1 VSTRLKGRAASP
13 GVALAPAF
21 VVRPAH
27 AREATDGASRPA
39 TVDPQ
44 TERARA
50 EAALEQT
57 EARLAELADQ
67 MRDQLGDEADIFLA
81 HADFAGDPEI
91 LDRVR
96 AAIAGGAG
104 AEAAVT
110 QAFDSFRDLLAVSAD
125 EYLAGRAADI
135 DDVRDQVLDVL
146 AGRDAA
152 PVPVERCVIV
162 AAELTPSQT
171 ARLPRDL
178 IAAVVCETGSPTSHA
193 AILSRALGIPAVVG
207 VAGLLDV
214 VDEGRLVAV
223 DGRAGTVAVAPDER
237 EQDDIRARIS
247 DERRRREHLSELRD
261 EPGRTADGQHVEL
274 AANVGGAED
283 LDAAREHGAEGSG
296 LVRTEFLFQD
306 AEQEPSIAE
315 QATFYRRV
323 LAAFPG
329 QRVVFRTMDIGADKP
344 LPFVVRDREENPALG
359 LRGLRLGLVQP
370 DLLRNQ
376 LRALLRARDAD
387 GEEPQGQLA
396 IMFPLVSTPDEVR
409 GARAE
414 LERAADV
421 EDTTLDGVEVG
432 IMVEVPAAALAARRI
447 APLVDFFSVGTND
460 LLQYLFAADRL
471 VADLAAIPDAAD
483 PDVLRLLGEVIE
495 TAHGHGTWVGV
506 CGEAAADL
514 PVAAALVGLGADEL
528 SMTPTAIPEVKDLL
542 RRSDRA
548 MLRRLAEDA
557 IAADSATEA
566 RQRITAALA

>member
-1 VSTRLKGRAASP
+1 
-13 GVALAPAF
+13 VALAPAF

-27 AREATDGASRPA
+27 VRQAAADAADQPA
-39 TVDPQ
+39 TADPQ
-44 TERARA
+44 AERARA

-57 EARLAELADQ
+57 EERLAELADQ

-96 AAIAGGAG
+96 AAIADGLG

-110 QAFDSFRDLLAVSAD
+110 RAFDSFRDLLAVSED

-152 PVPVERCVIV
+152 PVPVELCVIV

-207 VAGLLDV
+207 VASLLDAV
-214 VDEGRLVAV
+214 TEGQLVAV
-223 DGRAGTVAVAPDER
+223 DGRAGTVQVDPDER

-247 DERRRREHLSELRD
+247 DERRRRERLSKLRD

-283 LDAAREHGAEGSG
+283 LDTAREHGAEGSG

-315 QATFYRRV
+315 QEAFYRRV
-323 LAAFPG
+323 VAAFPG

-359 LRGLRLGLVQP
+359 VRGLRLGLAQP

-376 LRALLRARDAD
+376 LRALLRSRDANGED
-387 GEEPQGQLA
+387 GSHGRLA

-409 GARAE
+409 RARAE
-414 LERAADV
+414 LERAADI

-432 IMVEVPAAALAARRI
+432 IMVEVPAAALAAHRI

-495 TAHGHGTWVGV
+495 AAHGHGTWVGV

-528 SMTPTAIPEVKDLL
+528 SMTPSAIPEVKDLL

-548 MLRRLAEDA
+548 TLRRAADDA
-557 IAADSATEA
+557 IAADSADEA
-566 RQRITAALA
+566 RRRITAALD